1 MLLLDILNIL
11 MCSTFHYLGHRQDA
25 KIPLHSG
32 LTPVELSCGTPP
44 WVDNDILM
52 TIL

>member
-1 MLLLDILNIL
+1 

-25 KIPLHSG
+25 KIPWHPG
-32 LTPVELSCGTPP
+32 LTPVELSSEIPP
-44 WVDNDILM
+44 QVDNDLSM